1 MIDTDKYEGHSEDR
15 VWKQYSTGLTSD
27 YVYNSNDADE
37 NLVRDAPLLLAEVKR
52 LQEVAY
58 LRICM
63 IGERDKEIGRLREGI
78 ERIAKVQSIALH
90 IEKALKEL
98 IE

>member
-1 MIDTDKYEGHSEDR
+1 MIDTDKYGMTNEELLDT
-15 VWKQYSTGLTSD
+15 YSSLSVDD
-27 YVYNSNDADE
+27 YKD
-37 NLVRDAPLLLAEVKR
+37 LLAEVKR
-52 LQEVAY
+52 LREVAY
-58 LRICM
+58 ITTLWK
-63 IGERDKEIGRLREGI
+63 RDKEIGRLREGI